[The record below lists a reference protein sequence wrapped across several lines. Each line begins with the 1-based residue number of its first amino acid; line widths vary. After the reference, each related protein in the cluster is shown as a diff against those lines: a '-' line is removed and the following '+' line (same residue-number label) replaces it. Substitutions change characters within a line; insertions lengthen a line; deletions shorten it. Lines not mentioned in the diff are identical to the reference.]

1 MYSGTKRRRVNASHC
16 VGRDQF
22 CVGMTG
28 LCRQKVPTFG
38 CRADMS
44 PTCWRHCQP
53 DGNGGLC
60 YIKTQQLGDAW
71 YNFLVHER
79 GQQQRNGQGQSY
91 LRRKSF
97 WIYPFGNKNKSSHG
111 IQNIRKG
118 NAQHQESSKTWG
130 HHHNNI
136 IIHMIW
142 FGWYLFLLL
151 ISSNI
156 SIEV

>member
-1 MYSGTKRRRVNASHC
+1 MLAIPDKKMLC
-16 VGRDQF
+16 RDQF

-44 PTCWRHCQP
+44 PTCRQHCQP

-79 GQQQRNGQGQSY
+79 GQQQRNGQSY
-91 LRRKSF
+91 LRHKSF
-97 WIYPFGNKNKSSHG
+97 WICPRGDKSSHG

-130 HHHNNI
+130 HHHDI
-136 IIHMIW
+136 R
-142 FGWYLFLLL
+142 FGWYLFFLL
-151 ISSNI
+151 ICSNSNI
-156 SIEV
+156 SFEV